1 MLENEGAA
9 PGYDEICAVIEERLI
24 PVFEL
29 VGQRLQGLE
38 ESNAELKDTLF
49 KIVSGFGDAVHEHK
63 RGGFSE
69 MLGSKFGPDME
80 ELKGPY
86 SDIYGKDLAGE
97 LVDKLMG
104 GELGEDG
111 IPDYIGGIRAKFGR
125 IRAPNIEGEITVET
139 PEPAKEPEAPAPI
152 KAEEEKEDIPAGI
165 GGDVLK
171 SMTNVLKQG
180 PTFLKGR
187 RK

>member
-9 PGYDEICAVIEERLI
+9 PGYEEICAVIEERLI

-97 LVDKLMG
+97 LTLASTQNF
-104 GELGEDG
+104 LGSR
-111 IPDYIGGIRAKFGR
+111 RAIFSCLQR
-125 IRAPNIEGEITVET
+125 VQESLHISQSSQLFVIHIDHHASHIDRSL
-139 PEPAKEPEAPAPI
+139 PAFR
-152 KAEEEKEDIPAGI
+152 
-165 GGDVLK
+165 LK
-171 SMTNVLKQG
+171 PRWIHVPRSDSNPVGQC
-180 PTFLKGR
+180 
-187 RK
+187 